1 MYPYAYILVC
11 VFCKYIY
18 IYIVMYIRTLT
29 HDGRAMAAG
38 VSVAQTERRTSGNRI
53 KRFEEDEEEEE
64 GKVYGTVGERK
75 KSK

>member
-1 MYPYAYILVC
+1 
-11 VFCKYIY
+11 
-18 IYIVMYIRTLT
+18 MYIRTLT